1 MKLKTTP
8 TLSSSLPHHEN
19 NSWNQNRCCV
29 NCLIPLGKLFLP
41 ISNCSTF
48 PLVLRGCFWWKK
60 CFWGQGRY
68 RLWQK
73 CLGARDHPY
82 PQKWGSNYTLNISM
96 VNPKFLCHTPFV
108 QPTKVTMK
116 LSSLNH
122 LRPLRQW
129 KIVLNSSFR
138 FQMNIPPCGVE
149 LNTFEIRMQKHVHIN
164 YTNIYPDFI
173 FGLRYQQQVID
184 LMGFGAVLVLLLY
197 RLT

>member
-1 MKLKTTP
+1 MLCKLFD
-8 TLSSSLPHHEN
+8 
-19 NSWNQNRCCV
+19 
-29 NCLIPLGKLFLP
+29 PLGQII
-41 ISNCSTF
+41 ISNIQLFYFSTCF
-48 PLVLRGCFWWKK
+48 KGMFLVKK

-129 KIVLNSSFR
+129 KIVLNSSFH

-149 LNTFEIRMQKHVHIN
+149 LNTLEIRMQKHVHIN
-164 YTNIYPDFI
+164 YINIYPDFI
-173 FGLRYQQQVID
+173 FGLRYQQQSIE
-184 LMGFGAVLVLLLY
+184 LMRVGTVWILLPN
-197 RLT
+197 R